1 MIDIM
6 QLTNLY
12 NRLKPDVVSLIDKEA
27 QIYPN
32 TVEILINSLKNNYL
46 IPDLPIRSIT
56 TLTSIPG
63 IEDIMGITNTYYSER
78 FLLINLKKLLIESE

>member
-46 IPDLPIRSIT
+46 IT